1 MEEVKGIQ
9 GAGTQ
14 TPMRLLIVDDDR
26 HTAQT
31 VRKALCQWPARIRA
45 LTNVA
50 DAIRLLFAED
60 FDVLLLGS
68 HLPGMPGEMVLPLL
82 REVAPCLTVILLAG
96 DASPDG
102 QRRLTLAGAFRV
114 LPKPL
119 EGRELMETL
128 NQAVAYQQQR
138 AGKCG

>member
-1 MEEVKGIQ
+1 MEEVKDIQ

-14 TPMRLLIVDDDR
+14 TPMRVLIVDDDR
-26 HTAQT
+26 DTVQT
-31 VRKALCQWPARIRA
+31 VTKALCQCPARIRA
-45 LTNVA
+45 LTNVT

-60 FDVLLLGS
+60 FDVLLLES
-68 HLPGMPGEMVLPLL
+68 HLPGMQGEMALPLL

-96 DASPDG
+96 DVSSDR

-119 EGRELMETL
+119 EGRELVETL
-128 NQAVAYQQQR
+128 HEAVAYQQPRGQR
-138 AGKCG
+138 CR